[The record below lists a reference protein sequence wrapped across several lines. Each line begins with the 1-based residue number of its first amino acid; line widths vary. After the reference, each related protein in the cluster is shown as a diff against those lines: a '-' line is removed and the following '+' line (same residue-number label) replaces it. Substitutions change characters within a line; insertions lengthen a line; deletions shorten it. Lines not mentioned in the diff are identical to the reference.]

1 MSWTLPTGTANPMV
15 WSCSSLVRRCTIVIE
30 SALMASVALR
40 VAVEVLAVQNSV
52 VDENGSLLRSYVFW
66 NVW

>member
-1 MSWTLPTGTANPMV
+1 MSDQAQAEPPEGPAGG
-15 WSCSSLVRRCTIVIE
+15 
-30 SALMASVALR
+30 VALVTGASGALGA